1 MFREKVL
8 LLNNLTKTFK
18 LKIMKKI
25 ILIFISALALNNAIA
40 QDDVVSARVSQVSYS
55 SVDPDGAGLATGS
68 VTVRFEM
75 MATMTVQAD
84 GFGIGFAFQ
93 SQFLM
98 PSATPMLTPLGPLA
112 TLGWTASPNYAGNP
126 LPNIPYGGQTYNMST
141 IIGYNQGSTG
151 LTMPI
156 TTSWQPILE
165 VTYYTKGSSFPQGGY
180 ITLQPGTT
188 LAQHSISADGGFTE
202 YRVMSPSFPA
212 PIGLG
217 GTVPVLFSSFNAKCS
232 GNGTLVSWSTSQEV
246 NSDYFEVQ
254 RSTDG
259 SNWKTIGTTP
269 AAGYS
274 SLSRNYN
281 QLDLEAGNAI
291 YRIKQVDK
299 DGQATYT
306 NYERAN
312 CDVKNISSVI
322 YPVPARD
329 VLNVV
334 IKSDRAVRTQLM
346 VFEISGKLVK
356 KLDANVQNGT
366 NNFRISLGG
375 LPSGDYILKSSD
387 AGIELNKQFSI
398 IK

>member
-1 MFREKVL
+1 
-8 LLNNLTKTFK
+8 
-18 LKIMKKI
+18 MKQI
-25 ILIFISALALNNAIA
+25 IFTLISALALNIAFA

-55 SVDPDGAGLATGS
+55 GTDPDGAGPATGT

-93 SQFLM
+93 NQSLM
-98 PSATPMLTPLGPLA
+98 ASPTPNITPLGPLA
-112 TLGWTASPNYAGNP
+112 SLGWTASPNLAGNP
-126 LPNIPYGGQTYNMST
+126 LGDVPYGGQTYNMST
-141 IIGYNQGSTG
+141 IIGYSQAATG

-156 TTSWQPILE
+156 TTTWQPILQI
-165 VTYYTKGSSFPQGGY
+165 TYYTKGASYPQGGF

-202 YRVMSPSFPA
+202 YKLMSPGFPA
-212 PIGLG
+212 PLGLG
-217 GTVPVLFSSFNAKCS
+217 GALPVLFSSFDAKCS
-232 GNGTLVSWSTSQEV
+232 GNGTSISWATTQES

-259 SNWKTIGTTP
+259 NAWKTIGRTP
-269 AAGYS
+269 AAGFS
-274 SLSRNYN
+274 GGARAYN
-281 QLDLEAGNAI
+281 QIDLEAGNAL

-299 DGQATYT
+299 DGQSVYT
-306 NYERAN
+306 DIFRQN
-312 CDVKNISSVI
+312 CQVKNISSVI
-322 YPVPARD
+322 YPVPAKD

-346 VFEISGKLVK
+346 VFEITGKLVK

-366 NNFRISLGG
+366 NNFRIDLKG
-375 LPSGDYILKSSD
+375 LTSGDYIIKSSD
-387 AGIELNKQFSI
+387 AGVELNRKFTI
-398 IK
+398 MN